1 MILDRLKKIFTIA
14 SSSKSDRVSQKAL
27 NETLDQLDTKDIQSI
42 IESLQERIQGN
53 IPDLVKTR
61 GDQEGISRLPE
72 ESPVIPKDDSPDDT
86 PFHERAKEEKE
97 EESRQKS
104 NIGQAGRQAPT
115 RGLTHKPHE
124 IIPINSPFTYQQRNL
139 ISAEILTKEKEYDMA
154 IEIYSRLIEK
164 IPHRKIRDKLETNL
178 QDIKNI
184 QQRSS
189 SEKPGISQEPTPQHR
204 AQDYPP
210 PPPSRM
216 SQIVQT
222 ISQSDMAFREA
233 MFDVQEMKKTDL
245 TGAQGEPDVGSKPD
259 ELVEGKDPQKERFK
273 LPSELT
279 AEPMRIKGLKEEHQ
293 EASPK
298 PDETET
304 PAEEAGEAEEEEGF
318 GFEPSS
324 VGSGKAIRSKATPQ
338 DDLDFEDLDAELKE
352 EEEEAVAPAEE
363 KSEEKPLPQE
373 VHGVFD
379 IKPPEAPD
387 SPFLSLTYDF
397 TKIPYDFYLSKDNQL
412 FEYTYYKYKPML
424 VKAHRFIR
432 SKQISKALN
441 YYKAI
446 CDQEVPDEFKSM
458 IQKNIQDINDFMG
471 KYFS

>member
-1 MILDRLKKIFTIA
+1 MILDRLKKIFTTA
-14 SSSKSDRVSQKAL
+14 ASSKSDKVSQKAL
-27 NETLDQLDTKDIQSI
+27 DKTLDQLDTKDIQSI
-42 IESLQERIQGN
+42 IESLQKRIQRN
-53 IPDLVKTR
+53 IPDPGEPR
-61 GDQEGISRLPE
+61 GDQEMVSRVPTAPE
-72 ESPVIPKDDSPDDT
+72 EHPAILKDDSSDDT
-86 PFHERAKEEKE
+86 SFQEKAKEEKE
-97 EESRQKS
+97 EESRQK
-104 NIGQAGRQAPT
+104 NHIGRADRQAGRQAPT

-124 IIPINSPFTYQQRNL
+124 IIPINSPFTYQQRKL
-139 ISAEILTKEKEYDMA
+139 ISAERLMKEKEYDMA

-164 IPHRKIRDKLETNL
+164 IPHRKIREKLETNL

-216 SQIVQT
+216 SQIVQN

-233 MFDVQEMKKTDL
+233 MFDVQKMKTTDL
-245 TGAQGEPDVGSKPD
+245 TGVKEKPD
-259 ELVEGKDPQKERFK
+259 TERKPDGPVEGKDA
-273 LPSELT
+273 PSET
-279 AEPMRIKGLKEEHQ
+279 TTEPMRISGL
-293 EASPK
+293 
-298 PDETET
+298 
-304 PAEEAGEAEEEEGF
+304 EEEEGS
-318 GFEPSS
+318 EAAPASL
-324 VGSGKAIRSKATPQ
+324 GSGRTIRSKAKPQ
-338 DDLDFEDLDAELKE
+338 DDLDTEFEE
-352 EEEEAVAPAEE
+352 EE
-363 KSEEKPLPQE
+363 KSEETDTPLPKPLPQE

-397 TKIPYDFYLSKDNQL
+397 TQIPYDFYLSKDNQI

-424 VKAHRFIR
+424 IKAHKFIR

-441 YYKAI
+441 YYKVI
-446 CDQEVPDEFKSM
+446 CDQEVPDEFKNM

>member
-1 MILDRLKKIFTIA
+1 MILDRLKKIFTTA
-14 SSSKSDRVSQKAL
+14 ASSKSDKVSQKAL
-27 NETLDQLDTKDIQSI
+27 DKTLDQLDTKDIQSI
-42 IESLQERIQGN
+42 IESLQKRIQRN
-53 IPDLVKTR
+53 IPDPGEPR
-61 GDQEGISRLPE
+61 GDQEMVSRVSRVPTAPE
-72 ESPVIPKDDSPDDT
+72 EHPAIPKDDSPDDT
-86 PFHERAKEEKE
+86 SFHEKAKEKEGEKE
-97 EESRQKS
+97 NRQK
-104 NIGQAGRQAPT
+104 NHIGRADRQSGRQAPT
-115 RGLTHKPHE
+115 RGLTHKPHD

-139 ISAEILTKEKEYDMA
+139 ISAEMLTKEKEYDMA

-164 IPHRKIRDKLETNL
+164 IPHRKIREKLETNL

-216 SQIVQT
+216 SQIVQN

-233 MFDVQEMKKTDL
+233 MFDVQEMKTTDL
-245 TGAQGEPDVGSKPD
+245 TGVKEKPDTERKPD
-259 ELVEGKDPQKERFK
+259 EPVEGKDA
-273 LPSELT
+273 PSET
-279 AEPMRIKGLKEEHQ
+279 TTESMRISGLEEEVG
-293 EASPK
+293 EALPK
-298 PDETET
+298 PDETKT
-304 PAEEAGEAEEEEGF
+304 PPQEEEGS
-318 GFEPSS
+318 EAAPASL
-324 VGSGKAIRSKATPQ
+324 GSGRTIRSKAKPQ
-338 DDLDFEDLDAELKE
+338 DDLDTEFEE
-352 EEEEAVAPAEE
+352 EE
-363 KSEEKPLPQE
+363 KSEKTDTPLPKPLPQE

-397 TKIPYDFYLSKDNQL
+397 TQIPYDFYLSKDNQI

-424 VKAHRFIR
+424 IKAHKFIR

-441 YYKAI
+441 YYKVI
-446 CDQEVPDEFKSM
+446 CDQEVPDEFKNM